1 MVRLKHWIE
10 VSTGPRSIA
19 GRGDARTTA
28 ALSVTMVQAS
38 ILPIDKSKQ
47 LKINGGEEEEE
58 EEGGLVGFRQR

>member
-1 MVRLKHWIE
+1 
-10 VSTGPRSIA
+10 
-19 GRGDARTTA
+19 
-28 ALSVTMVQAS
+28 MVQAS